1 MADADVVFT
10 GLDELYAEL
19 EQLPGTWKAAA
30 TEAARGTA
38 ELMARDVRTAYAA
51 QFKMHTGDLVNLIVV
66 EQIGPLTFI
75 VVNRAHEAPLLEFG
89 TAMRTLHSSGAS
101 RGRIVARPVWIPM
114 AMKYRRQLLERLKVI
129 CEMSG
134 AQVFGLESAPTLV
147 MTAA

>member
-1 MADADVVFT
+1 MSADVTFI
-10 GLDELYAEL
+10 GLDEFYKEL
-19 EQLPGTWKAAA
+19 AALPETWKAAA

-38 ELMARDVRTAYAA
+38 DLMAREVRQAYAA
-51 QFKMHTGDLVNLIVV
+51 QFKMHTGNLVNDIRV

-75 VVNRAHEAPLLEFG
+75 VVNRAPEAHLLEFG

-101 RGRIVARPVWIPM
+101 RGRITAHPVFIPL
-114 AMKYRRQLLERLKVI
+114 ALKYRRQLLERLKVI
-129 CEMSG
+129 CEASG